1 MFKDKE
7 MVKAIAAL
15 AFGIVLSIFGFLAGL
30 ISAFKGEWI
39 ACGIFVVLV
48 CGTGIFLTVSAYAS
62 DDLP

>member
-7 MVKAIAAL
+7 MVKVIAAL
-15 AFGIVLSIFGFLAGL
+15 AFGIVLSMFGFIAGL

-39 ACGIFVVLV
+39 ACGAFIILVL
-48 CGTGIFLTVSAYAS
+48 GTGIFLVISAYAS